1 MEYDNTYMKREDLD
15 YLADMISIN
24 IIRYMETLDQFAPI
38 TKEEELLGEL
48 ARLMTLLSSYEES
61 SEYEKCAIIKNKIKR
76 IQKKLDNL

>member
-24 IIRYMETLDQFAPI
+24 IIKYMETLDQFAPI
-38 TKEEELLGEL
+38 SKEEELLGEL

-61 SEYEKCAIIKNKIKR
+61 NEFEKCAIIKNKIKR
-76 IQKKLDNL
+76 IQRKLDNI